1 MLPSYSRRIS
11 VDFYQ
16 RGIESPARRGRR
28 PSPALTLGTL
38 SDQRHKLLDLYYAG
52 KISADGFK
60 EEEDRLCTDI
70 EIARTQAAEEQSVE
84 RAKNDLEARFEQV
97 AAIPQGPRHRDR
109 LECCRV
115 SREARPGRRVAG
127 VGNCFPGP
135 PGGHGDRCTC
145 AKYSVRGDW
154 T

>member
-1 MLPSYSRRIS
+1 MWYGAEPP
-11 VDFYQ
+11 
-16 RGIESPARRGRR
+16 GARRGRR

-84 RAKNDLEARFEQV
+84 RAKNDLEARFE
-97 AAIPQGPRHRDR
+97 
-109 LECCRV
+109 
-115 SREARPGRRVAG
+115 
-127 VGNCFPGP
+127 
-135 PGGHGDRCTC
+135 
-145 AKYSVRGDW
+145 
-154 T
+154 